1 MNFVF
6 NSFFFRILNCEI
18 ELDSKMKNAGKNT
31 NEPFVLERIIK
42 EQMLKIFRF
51 SRVGI
56 QLFQFNGDKLILRG
70 ANNAADEILEVKHQQ
85 MIRKPV
91 KNPFNDNGDSDT
103 LNNYIQVAKD
113 GQPWCTERINCKA
126 GKNISAFQVFVFQI
140 TDKMI
145 VAAYTD
151 ITERKK
157 NESELKSKTEECVSL
172 IEKFHN
178 QNKTN
183 SDDDKELDDKIK
195 EILNV
200 INRLEQNEERQ
211 ALALEATN
219 DGVWDYNPLNNKTYF
234 SPRWY
239 NMLGYKKDEFS
250 HVFDTFLN
258 LVFKEDREYVRRI
271 ISSFLKSGETYFSI
285 EFRMNA
291 KDGMVRWIQSR
302 GKSVESDGNGNILR
316 VIGTHTDI
324 TDRKLTELAY
334 QQQNEAL
341 KNAEAKLLAINN
353 ELKSVNKKLES
364 QNRELHS
371 IYKKLVDSEEKFR
384 QLAENSKDIFWLR
397 NKKEILYLN
406 CAFEIISGRSGEE
419 LKKNPDILLRWIHPE
434 DDTKFNKWPADDK
447 LLKNNRYEEQFRIIR
462 PDGEVRWIWARYF
475 PVFNK
480 NKEFYRLAGI
490 ASDVTE
496 QKSVEQELRIAKLK
510 AQESDR
516 LKTTF
521 LANIS
526 HEIRTPMNGIVG
538 FAEMINQENVEPEVK
553 KEYENI
559 ISLSSQQLLN
569 IIDDIIDISKIE
581 ANQLTIDK
589 SVTNINELLSE
600 LHLFYERQFLREGKS
615 DIELSVYKELSDEES
630 NIDTD
635 HTRLRQI
642 LCNLINNAVKFTSRG
657 SIKFGYTINEDKY
670 MQFFVEDTG
679 IGIDEELFSTIFE
692 YFRQADEGNTRAFGG
707 IGLGLPIAKGL
718 TGLLGGEI
726 WVESRKGIGSKFYFT
741 HPYRLIKKEKKT
753 PEIKAEPEIYNWH
766 DKVVLIVEDDE
777 LNYAFLKAVISQTNA
792 TTMLA
797 QNGYEAIDICKSK
810 APDIILLDIRLP
822 EMDGYEATRQLRKMN
837 MNIPIIAQT
846 AYAMTED
853 KIKCLNAGCN
863 DYIAKP
869 LNKDELLIK
878 MNKLLK

>member
-1 MNFVF
+1 
-6 NSFFFRILNCEI
+6 
-18 ELDSKMKNAGKNT
+18 MKNTGNNT
-31 NEPFVLERIIK
+31 DEQVVLERIIK
-42 EQMLKIFRF
+42 DQILKIFQF

-56 QLFQFNGDKLILRG
+56 QLFHLNSNTLILLG
-70 ANNAADEILEVKHQQ
+70 ANNAADEILKVKHQP
-85 MIRKPV
+85 MTGKPV
-91 KNPFNDNGDSDT
+91 KDPFDDKGDSDT
-103 LNNYIQVAKD
+103 LNNFILVAKK
-113 GQPWCTERINCKA
+113 GQPWCTERMDCEA
-126 GKNISAFQVFVFQI
+126 GKKISAFQVFVFQV

-157 NESELKSKTEECVSL
+157 NESELKNKTEECVSL

-178 QNKTN
+178 QKKTI
-183 SDDDKELDDKIK
+183 SDEDEELDDKTK
-195 EILNV
+195 EILNI

-219 DGVWDYNPLNNKTYF
+219 DGVWDYSPFDNKTYF

-239 NMLGYKKDEFS
+239 NMLGYKKDEFP
-250 HVFDTFLN
+250 HIYDTFLN
-258 LVFKEDREYVRRI
+258 LVFEEDREYVRKT
-271 ISSFLKSGETYFSI
+271 ISSFLKSKETYFSI

-302 GKSVESDGNGNILR
+302 GKSVESDEKGKILR

-341 KNAEAKLLAINN
+341 KNAEAKLLAINL
-353 ELKSVNKKLES
+353 ELKNLNKKLES

-371 IYKKLVDSEEKFR
+371 IYEKLVGSEEKFR

-406 CAFEIISGRSGEE
+406 CAFEKISGRSGEE
-419 LKKNPDILLRWIHPE
+419 LKMNPDILLKWIHQ
-434 DDTKFNKWPADDK
+434 DDETRFNEWPANDK
-447 LLKNNRYEEQFRIIR
+447 ILKNNHYEEQFRIIK

-475 PVFNK
+475 PVLDK
-480 NKEFYRLAGI
+480 NEKFYRLAGI

-496 QKSVEQELRIAKLK
+496 QKRVEQELRIAKLR

-538 FAEMINQENVEPEVK
+538 FVEMINQENVDPEIK

-559 ISLSSQQLLN
+559 ITLSSQQLLH

-600 LHLFYERQFLREGKS
+600 LRLFYERQFMREGKS
-615 DIELSVYKELSDEES
+615 GIELSVYKELSDDES
-630 NIDTD
+630 NIYTD
-635 HTRLRQI
+635 HARLRQI
-642 LCNLINNAVKFTSRG
+642 LSNLINNAVKFTSRG
-657 SIKFGYTINEDKY
+657 SIKFGYTINDDKY
-670 MQFFVEDTG
+670 LQFFVEDTG
-679 IGIDEELFSTIFE
+679 IGIDEELYSIIFE
-692 YFRQADEGNTRAFGG
+692 YFRQADEGNTRTFGG

-718 TGLLGGEI
+718 TRLLGGEI
-726 WVESRKGIGSKFYFT
+726 WVDSRKGIGSTFCFT
-741 HPYRLIKKEKKT
+741 HPYRSIKKEKKA
-753 PEIKAEPEIYNWH
+753 PEIKVEPEIYNWH

-792 TTMLA
+792 TIMLA
-797 QNGYEAIDICKSK
+797 QSGYEALDICKSK
-810 APDIILLDIRLP
+810 IPDIMLLDIRLP
-822 EMDGYEATRQLRKMN
+822 EMDGYETTKQLRKMN
-837 MNIPIIAQT
+837 INIPIIAQT
-846 AYAMTED
+846 AYAMSED
-853 KIKCLNAGCN
+853 KTKCLDAGCN

-869 LNKDELLIK
+869 LNKDELLKK